1 MKIILTEKQIKH
13 LLNEHLLNEQKET
26 KTGCIVG
33 DCQNGKG
40 TYKWPSGGYYTGQ
53 WKNGE
58 RDGQG
63 TYKFPKG
70 AVYTGQFKDDALNG
84 QGTYKWTEGDYYTGQ
99 FKDDMLNGQGT
110 YKNKHGVT
118 FKGIWVND
126 ELNGKTWQNLSD
138 VRRDWIKTADKFT
151 IKQPS
156 ASNQPPASNQPSATN
171 QLDPKEQQWLGI
183 WEKFLVK
190 YYGFTGGDTTNKTT
204 LLDKKVYE
212 FIVKNKHLY
221 NKNKNLNKLNLLI
234 DGIFGPVHES
244 FMPPYYT
251 VNNTFPIYFYQKSNV
266 IKNIQKKLGVKQTS
280 IFLTLTENAIIKRLN
295 FKKTQGYNATYNRK
309 TGVTKEIYDVIMSQ
323 DTKNLNVDVKPI
335 ERNINPNNII
345 QPTNMNNP
353 EIK

>member
-1 MKIILTEKQIKH
+1 MGAYVNLYIGKDNNFYSVDKSNSNNVWPTNRDSISQIYDSNVSSLADEELRSRGINPVDNK
-13 LLNEHLLNEQKET
+13 
-26 KTGCIVG
+26 KTP
-33 DCQNGKG
+33 N
-40 TYKWPSGGYYTGQ
+40 
-53 WKNGE
+53 
-58 RDGQG
+58 
-63 TYKFPKG
+63 
-70 AVYTGQFKDDALNG
+70 
-84 QGTYKWTEGDYYTGQ
+84 
-99 FKDDMLNGQGT
+99 
-110 YKNKHGVT
+110 NKT
-118 FKGIWVND
+118 TPVN
-126 ELNGKTWQNLSD
+126 KTSNN
-138 VRRDWIKTADKFT
+138 KT
-151 IKQPS
+151 
-156 ASNQPPASNQPSATN
+156 PPINKTN
-171 QLDPKEQQWLGI
+171 PKEQQWLGI

-234 DGIFGPVHES
+234 DGIFGSVHES

-266 IKNIQKKLGVKQTS
+266 IKKIQEKLGVKQTS

-295 FKKTQGYNATYNRK
+295 FKKTQGYNVTYNRK

>member
-13 LLNEHLLNEQKET
+13 LLNEHLLNEQYE
-26 KTGCIVG
+26 KTQEELKRIKPLKKISNYDGFYYWSKGMGAYVNLYI
-33 DCQNGKG
+33 GKD
-40 TYKWPSGGYYTGQ
+40 
-53 WKNGE
+53 N
-58 RDGQG
+58 
-63 TYKFPKG
+63 KFYS
-70 AVYTGQFKDDALNG
+70 VD
-84 QGTYKWTEGDYYTGQ
+84 
-99 FKDDMLNGQGT
+99 
-110 YKNKHGVT
+110 
-118 FKGIWVND
+118 IND
-126 ELNGKTWQNLSD
+126 PDKVWLTPHDSIENMYNTD
-138 VRRDWIKTADKFT
+138 VLILADKELRSRGINPVDNKKT
-151 IKQPS
+151 PNNKTTPVNKTLNNKTTPVNKT
-156 ASNQPPASNQPSATN
+156 SNNKTPAINKTN
-171 QLDPKEQQWLGI
+171 PKEQQWLGI

-234 DGIFGPVHES
+234 DGIFGSVHES

-251 VNNTFPIYFYQKSNV
+251 VNNTFPIYFYQKSNI
-266 IKNIQKKLGVKQTS
+266 IKNIQKKLGIKQTS

-295 FKKTQGYNATYNRK
+295 FKKTQGYNVTYNRK

-335 ERNINPNNII
+335 ERNINPNNLI

>member
-13 LLNEHLLNEQKET
+13 LLNEQTNTE
-26 KTGCIVG
+26 TGCIVG

-40 TYKWPSGGYYTGQ
+40 TYKWPEGDVYTGQ
-53 WKNGE
+53 WKN
-58 RDGQG
+58 D
-63 TYKFPKG
+63 KF
-70 AVYTGQFKDDALNG
+70 NG
-84 QGTYKWTEGDYYTGQ
+84 QGTYKWPAGHVYTGQ
-99 FKDDMLNGQGT
+99 WKSNLSNGQGT

-126 ELNGKTWQNLSD
+126 ELNGKDYTDLSD

-156 ASNQPPASNQPSATN
+156 ASNQPPVTNQPPASNQPSATN
-171 QLDPKEQQWLGI
+171 QPNPKEQQWLGI

-234 DGIFGPVHES
+234 DGIFGSVHES

-251 VNNTFPIYFYQKSNV
+251 INDTFPIYFYQKSNV
-266 IKNIQKKLGVKQTS
+266 IKNIQKKLGVKQTGN
-280 IFLTLTENAIIKRLN
+280 FLTLTENAIIKRLN
-295 FKKTQGYNATYNRK
+295 FKKTPEQGFNVTYNRK

>member
-13 LLNEHLLNEQKET
+13 LLNEQINEQYEKTKEQL
-26 KTGCIVG
+26 KSI
-33 DCQNGKG
+33 KPLKKISK
-40 TYKWPSGGYYTGQ
+40 Y
-53 WKNGE
+53 
-58 RDGQG
+58 DGF
-63 TYKFPKG
+63 YE
-70 AVYTGQFKDDALNG
+70 
-84 QGTYKWTEGDYYTGQ
+84 WS
-99 FKDDMLNGQGT
+99 
-110 YKNKHGVT
+110 
-118 FKGIWVND
+118 KGIGARVQLHIGIDNRLYSVEKENPYRVWPTSYD
-126 ELNGKTWQNLSD
+126 SISRIYDTD
-138 VRRDWIKTADKFT
+138 VLILADKELRSRGINPVDNKKT
-151 IKQPS
+151 PNNKTTPVNKT
-156 ASNQPPASNQPSATN
+156 SNNKTTPVNKTPPINKTN
-171 QLDPKEQQWLGI
+171 PKEQQWLGI

-234 DGIFGPVHES
+234 DGIFGSVHES

-251 VNNTFPIYFYQKSNV
+251 TNETFPIYFYQKSNV

-335 ERNINPNNII
+335 ERNINPNNLI

>member
-13 LLNEHLLNEQKET
+13 LLNEQINEQHEKTKEQLKSIKPLKKISNYQGLYRSAIGAFVNLYIGEDNKFYSVDINDPDRVWLT
-26 KTGCIVG
+26 PHDSI
-33 DCQNGKG
+33 
-40 TYKWPSGGYYTGQ
+40 
-53 WKNGE
+53 KNMYN
-58 RDGQG
+58 
-63 TYKFPKG
+63 T
-70 AVYTGQFKDDALNG
+70 
-84 QGTYKWTEGDYYTGQ
+84 
-99 FKDDMLNGQGT
+99 
-110 YKNKHGVT
+110 
-118 FKGIWVND
+118 
-126 ELNGKTWQNLSD
+126 D
-138 VRRDWIKTADKFT
+138 VLILADKELRSRGINPVDNKKT
-151 IKQPS
+151 PNNKKTPVNKT
-156 ASNQPPASNQPSATN
+156 SNNKTPAINKTN
-171 QLDPKEQQWLGI
+171 PKEQQWLGI

-234 DGIFGPVHES
+234 DGIFGSVHES
-244 FMPPYYT
+244 FIPPYYT

-266 IKNIQKKLGVKQTS
+266 IKNIQKKLGIKQTGV
-280 IFLTLTENAIIKRLN
+280 FLTLTENAIIKRLN
-295 FKKTQGYNATYNRK
+295 FKKTPEQGFNVTYNRK

-323 DTKNLNVDVKPI
+323 DTKNLNTDVKPI